1 MDTPSV
7 QPAPFPARTKTTIC
21 TIASHPT
28 TITSHSFAD
37 KIMITISQDGRL
49 GHWIH
54 VPLIPTPSSST
65 NGPEP
70 TLSNDLDSDLPPST
84 LLPDS
89 HHTATTILGGTG
101 TPTLDTL
108 GQLLATQLASLLCSR
123 NPEEGRIPGSTRRA
137 ATRISAIIPIL
148 RANRHHCNRHS
159 KPKPKKEPRA
169 NPSSSRQHD
178 RDSQSPKKRKCDLI
192 LQNLK
197 YSTSV

>member
-1 MDTPSV
+1 MDTSQV
-7 QPAPFPARTKTTIC
+7 QHSPFPARTKTTVC

-54 VPLIPTPSSST
+54 VPLAPTPSSST

-101 TPTLDTL
+101 TPNLDTL

-123 NPEEGRIPGSTRRA
+123 NPDEGRMLVLGLG
-137 ATRISAIIPIL
+137 L
-148 RANRHHCNRHS
+148 RKDMGESGKVGREEFA
-159 KPKPKKEPRA
+159 EMVGGVL
-169 NPSSSRQHD
+169 D
-178 RDSQSPKKRKCDLI
+178 VL
-192 LQNLK
+192 
-197 YSTSV
+197 